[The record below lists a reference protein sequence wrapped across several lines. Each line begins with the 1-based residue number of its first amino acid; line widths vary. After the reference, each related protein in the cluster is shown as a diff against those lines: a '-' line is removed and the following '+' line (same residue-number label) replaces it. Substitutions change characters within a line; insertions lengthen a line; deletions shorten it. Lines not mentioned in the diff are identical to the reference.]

1 MAETCP
7 GCGVRFER
15 EDGYWV
21 GAVTINTAVTFVTFV
36 GLFLALTLATW
47 PDVPWGWVMGITVG
61 INITLPVVFYPVSKT
76 LWVALETSW
85 HPWEPAEIP
94 ERSAE
99 PT

>member
-7 GCGVRFER
+7 RCGVRFER

-21 GAVTINTAVTFVTFV
+21 GAVTINTAVTFITFV

-47 PDVPWGWVMGITVG
+47 PEVPWGRVMVITVG
-61 INITLPVVFYPVSKT
+61 INTTLPVVFYPVAKT

-94 ERSAE
+94 ERSPE